1 MYVFILIFILVF
13 TLWLFFIFDVWKIVK
28 RKKLSASKSNYLIQ
42 QYNIIKNSADNTK
55 EQIIDYDKLYHKILK
70 DLWYIWGFWDI
81 LKLKPKEIPNINKIW
96 ELHKLRNKLVHDFDL
111 LEETV
116 LKQKA
121 LEYRKE
127 IKNILRIIT

>member
-1 MYVFILIFILVF
+1 MYVFIIIFVLVF

-28 RKKLSASKSNYLIQ
+28 RKKLSAWKANHLIQ

-70 DLWYIWGFWDI
+70 DLGYIWNFWDI
-81 LKLKPKEIPNINKIW
+81 LKLQPKEIPDIDKIW

-116 LKQKA
+116 LRQKA
-121 LEYRKE
+121 LEYRRE